1 MDKYASDHLRTDRMK
16 ALIYNFREFDEGEY
30 FRRYACDMGIEL
42 GYTELSLSPES
53 CDLAKGYDAVS
64 ITPSPLTAPML
75 DRLKE
80 IGVRMVCTRCIGYDH
95 IDIAHAKKIGMI
107 VSHITYD
114 PDGVAE
120 YTVMGMLMVVRRVK
134 EIIAQTMANDFRYRG
149 LLSRE
154 LKDLSVGVIGAGR
167 IGTAVLRDLS
177 GFGCRLYYYDRERKD
192 DAERFAE
199 RLELNDLLSRCDVIS
214 IHLELN
220 DFTRHIIDEDAFGM
234 MKKGTVFVNTAR
246 GPLADTEALISALR
260 SGHLGGAMIDV
271 VEDEFGYYY
280 EDCRDKDMSGHFIG
294 ILREMPNVVLTHHMA
309 FYYESAVRDRVLNC
323 LLSIKAFFDGEDI
336 PLRLV

>member
-1 MDKYASDHLRTDRMK
+1 MRAF
-16 ALIYNFREFDEGEY
+16 IYNFRDFDEGEY
-30 FRRYACDMGIEL
+30 FRKYAREMGIEL
-42 GYTELSLSPES
+42 GCTELSISPDN
-53 CDLAKGYDAVS
+53 CDLAKGYDAIS
-64 ITPSPLTAPML
+64 ITPAPLTAPML

-95 IDIAHAKKIGMI
+95 IDIAHAKEIGMV

-134 EIIAQTMANDFRYRG
+134 EVMAQTMANDFRYRD

-154 LKDLSVGVIGAGR
+154 LKEMCVGIIGAGR

-177 GFGCRLYYYDRERKD
+177 GFGCRLYYCDRQRKD

-199 RLELNDLLSRCDVIS
+199 RLELDDLLSRCDIIS
-214 IHLELN
+214 VHLELN
-220 DFTRHIIDEDAFGM
+220 DSTHHIIDEDAFRM
-234 MKKGTVFVNTAR
+234 MKKGAIFVNTAR
-246 GPLADTEALISALR
+246 GPLADTKALISDLR
-260 SGHLGGAMIDV
+260 SGHLGGAMVDV

-280 EDCRDKDMSGHFIG
+280 EDCRGMDLSDHYIG

-309 FYYESAVRDRVLNC
+309 FYYENAVRDRVLNC
-323 LLSIKAFFDGEDI
+323 LLSIKAFADGDDI